1 MNSLQYV
8 NFIYLIFGLKLR
20 NVIVNVNAKINIFYI
35 VLHQE
40 SFGVLFEIY
49 TIYIYNINDFRFVT
63 ISIGC
68 GVFSYKFC
76 FFLLLHIRINAYGV
90 FCVCVYFQK
99 KLKFIKNHAVSS
111 LIELILN
118 NFLIVSH
125 LPITNQ
131 FL

>member
-49 TIYIYNINDFRFVT
+49 TIYNDFRFVT

-76 FFLLLHIRINAYGV
+76 FLLLHICINAYGV
-90 FCVCVYFQK
+90 FCVCVFSK
-99 KLKFIKNHAVSS
+99 K
-111 LIELILN
+111 IEI
-118 NFLIVSH
+118 H
-125 LPITNQ
+125 
-131 FL
+131 